1 MIAGT
6 FVLKEHIVHF
16 RALMNGRVE
25 YTVENTFNGVSAL
38 AEVEASSFGAAMHVA
53 LSGRELV
60 AENELVSAEDAMPA
74 DYDIRVCADAGAAE
88 VAAVRWID

>member
-6 FVLKEHIVHF
+6 FVFEDHSIQF
-16 RALMNGRVE
+16 RMLMSGRIE
-25 YTVENTFNGVSAL
+25 YVVENRVNGVSAL
-38 AEVEASSFGAAMHVA
+38 KEVEASSFGAAMHAA

-60 AENELVSAEDAMPA
+60 AENELILAENAMPV
-74 DYDIRVCADAGAAE
+74 DYNIRFCVDAVEDE